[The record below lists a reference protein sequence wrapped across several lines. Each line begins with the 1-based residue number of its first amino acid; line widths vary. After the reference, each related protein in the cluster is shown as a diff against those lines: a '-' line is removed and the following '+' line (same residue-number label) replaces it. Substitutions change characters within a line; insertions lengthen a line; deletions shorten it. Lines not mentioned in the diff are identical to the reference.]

1 MNAAPA
7 TLPAVPGLRWRGAAA
22 LLPVAVVALVVAVL
36 LNATQGAARIPAAT
50 VLATLAAPLGLADAP
65 DPGHAAILWAVRFPR
80 IGLALLVGAAL
91 AVAGALLQGVF
102 RNPLADP
109 GVLGVSAGAA
119 LGAASVQVLAGPAT
133 LALLPEPL
141 RPWLLSLAAFGGAIS
156 TAVLVGRLGQR
167 DGVTTPESLLLAGV
181 AVNSGLGGGL
191 ALLLWIADDGAL
203 RNVTAWMMGSLGGA
217 TPGVLLGIGP
227 LLVVPLVLGLAL
239 RRPLDALLLGEI
251 EAGHL
256 GVDAGRVRRR
266 VIVLTAVLVGAAVS
280 VSGIIGF
287 VGLVVPHLVRL
298 AAGATH
304 RVVLVGALLLGPTVL
319 LLADLGARTL
329 AAPAEVPIGALTSLL
344 GTPFFVALLRGRRP

>member
-1 MNAAPA
+1 V
-7 TLPAVPGLRWRGAAA
+7 TSLPAALPALPGLRSRGAAA
-22 LLPVAVVALVVAVL
+22 LLPAALLALALAVL
-36 LNATQGAARIPAAT
+36 LNATNGAALIPAST
-50 VLATLAAPLGLADAP
+50 VISALLAPLGLAEAP

-91 AVAGALLQGVF
+91 AVAGALMQGVF

-119 LGAASVQVLAGPAT
+119 LGAASVQVLVGRET
-133 LALLPEPL
+133 LALVPEPL
-141 RPWLLSLAAFGGAIS
+141 RPWVLSIAAFGGAVA
-156 TAVLVGRLGQR
+156 TAAFVGRLGQR
-167 DGVTTPESLLLAGV
+167 GGVTTPESLLLAGV
-181 AVNSGLGGGL
+181 AVNSGLGGAL

-203 RNVTAWMMGSLGGA
+203 RDVTAWMMGSLGGA

-227 LLVVPLVLGLAL
+227 LLGVALILGLAL
-239 RRPLDALLLGEI
+239 RRPLDALVLGEA

-256 GVDAGRVRRR
+256 GIDAGSVRRR
-266 VIVLTAVLVGAAVS
+266 VIVLAALLVGAAVS

-304 RVVLVGALLLGPTVL
+304 RVVLVGSLLLGPTVL
-319 LLADLGARTL
+319 LLADLGARTF

-344 GTPFFVALLRGRRP
+344 GTPFFIALLRGRRA